1 MPKIPIL
8 TQNFVALQGGGVVA
22 KGMGNWKSFS
32 RGVRSLPAL
41 GVNWNFENI
50 ARRRRKNGV
59 SGREYK
65 VNKGTGGYAGRGDGK
80 FMITSISIYPIPVH
94 VGVQNFNLPQ
104 HSSANFNLLGWGF
117 ELPSFNLPSTNF
129 NLPGWWFELST
140 GSFNLPPR
148 ISIYPV
154 GDLNFNLP
162 DWWSKLHFTQIQ
174 FTPWIRL
181 SKPNCSNI
189 DWVNWNSP

>member
-1 MPKIPIL
+1 MGFLDENIKLIR
-8 TQNFVALQGGGVVA
+8 VREGMQGGGT
-22 KGMGNWKSFS
+22 
-32 RGVRSLPAL
+32 
-41 GVNWNFENI
+41 VNSWLQQFQFTQY
-50 ARRRRKNGV
+50 R
-59 SGREYK
+59 YK
-65 VNKGTGGYAGRGDGK
+65 C
-80 FMITSISIYPIPVH
+80 H

-162 DWWSKLHFTQIQ
+162 GWWSKLHFTQIQ
-174 FTPWIRL
+174 FTPVLGRISIYPVVIWTSLYQFQFPPLPYIL
-181 SKPNCSNI
+181 S
-189 DWVNWNSP
+189 

>member
-1 MPKIPIL
+1 M
-8 TQNFVALQGGGVVA
+8 QGGGT
-22 KGMGNWKSFS
+22 
-32 RGVRSLPAL
+32 
-41 GVNWNFENI
+41 VNL
-50 ARRRRKNGV
+50 
-59 SGREYK
+59 
-65 VNKGTGGYAGRGDGK
+65 
-80 FMITSISIYPIPVH
+80 ITSISIYPIPIH

-104 HSSANFNLLGWGF
+104 HSSTNFNLLGWGF

-162 DWWSKLHFTQIQ
+162 GWWSKLHFTQIQ
-174 FTPWIRL
+174 FTPVLGRISIYWTSIYCPLMNNNILITLSKLKFCRSIGVNWNSTARDIFLLYKVNWNSATRGKLNWTIDTPWIRL